1 VKTNP
6 NKWKYPI
13 GGTRPI
19 TVEAGPNL
27 SFAPNL
33 IKAKPGELLAL
44 TFQNPDVV
52 PHNLAIIK
60 PGTLP
65 AVGMLANQL
74 ISDPLAIVRHYVPD
88 STDVI
93 VHTDVVMPL
102 DKFTIYFKAPEKKGN
117 YPIICTFPGHWMV
130 MNGSLVIE

>member
-1 VKTNP
+1 
-6 NKWKYPI
+6 
-13 GGTRPI
+13 
-19 TVEAGPNL
+19 
-27 SFAPNL
+27 L
-33 IKAKPGELLAL
+33 IKAKPSELLAL

-74 ISDPLAIVRHYVPD
+74 ISDPLAIVRHYVPE
-88 STDVI
+88 SADVI
-93 VHTDVVMPL
+93 VHTDVVMPS
-102 DKFTIYFKAPEKKGN
+102 DKFTIYFKAPDKKGN
-117 YPIICTFPGHWMV
+117 YSIVCTFPGHWMV